1 MKKLITIKNIWCAYK
16 QVQNQGEITGLQ
28 CSAWYLFNKHFMDT
42 YYLQYNMLRASDFL
56 LEKRSGFNF
65 QTNFIKIIGK
75 PGFQGIQKENAKCQK
90 LLNNQSALLF

>member
-1 MKKLITIKNIWCAYK
+1 
-16 QVQNQGEITGLQ
+16 
-28 CSAWYLFNKHFMDT
+28 MDT

-75 PGFQGIQKENAKCQK
+75 PGF
-90 LLNNQSALLF
+90 